1 VLGKEDGEQSVE
13 SPIPARVAG
22 QRRTLSRDQH
32 PISRKEISE
41 NALKVLYRLNKGGYE
56 AYLVG
61 GGVRDLLLGKTPKDF
76 DIATD
81 ATPEQIKAEFDYRL
95 QVNELPEKYYEY
107 LGKLGI
113 VSMDELTAAKNFDY
127 YQRMLK
133 EFKTDHQMGVYRMS
147 GALSIG
153 TAF

>member
-1 VLGKEDGEQSVE
+1 MNPLKRILLTLLATLPLGAVSYAAEFE
-13 SPIPARVAG
+13 SQVDM
-22 QRRTLSRDQH
+22 S
-32 PISRKEISE
+32 KW
-41 NALKVLYRLNKGGYE
+41 
-56 AYLVG
+56 
-61 GGVRDLLLGKTPKDF
+61 
-76 DIATD
+76 
-81 ATPEQIKAEFDYRL
+81 TPEQIKAEFDYRL
-95 QVNELPEKYYEY
+95 QVNDLPEKYYEY